1 MTARGLRQ
9 KYFDFFKTKGHAWI
23 PSYSLIPENDPS
35 VLFTNAG
42 MHPLVPYLMGEK
54 HPKGTRIVNAQK
66 CIRTIDIDEVGDF
79 THHTFFEMLG
89 NWSLGDYFKKESI
102 KWSWEFL
109 TSPDWLGL
117 DKKRLAVSVFKGDEV
132 AGFDEESFE
141 TWKDLGLEEKK
152 IAKLDRDANWW
163 ELGGGTGPCGPDT
176 EIFYWVGGLDKVPDS
191 FNDDNDLWVEIWNN
205 VFMEFYKNEEGKYEP
220 LSNKNVDTGM
230 GLERVLAII
239 NGLDDNYKSELFKNV
254 IKKIEYISARKYD
267 ESEEIRKS
275 MRIIA
280 DHIKTATFIMGDI
293 IGNDFGIKPSN
304 VDQGYIVRRLI
315 RRAIRHGKQI
325 GMELEKWTSEIAKVV
340 ADDYKDIY
348 PEINKNLNSV
358 INNLE
363 EEEEKFS
370 KTLENGL
377 KQLEKLNQEAIKKSE
392 KFIITGREAFDLYQT
407 YGFPKEMTKEE
418 IERVGGLL
426 INSDEFE
433 EELKKHQELSR
444 TATVGK
450 FKGGLADTGDE
461 TKKLHT
467 AAHLLLAS
475 LRKVLGDHVAQKGS
489 NITPERL
496 RFDFSHNE
504 KMTEEE
510 KEKVENLVNKAILD
524 DLPINCKELSIDEA
538 KESGAIATFEDRYDD
553 KVKVYSV
560 GQGDDLFS
568 YEICGGPHVDRTGE
582 LDHFR
587 IKKEQS
593 SSAGVRRIKA
603 VLE

>member
-1 MTARGLRQ
+1 
-9 KYFDFFKTKGHAWI
+9 
-23 PSYSLIPENDPS
+23 
-35 VLFTNAG
+35 
-42 MHPLVPYLMGEK
+42 VPYLMGEK
-54 HPKGTRIVNAQK
+54 HPKGTRLVDAQK

-117 DKKRLAVSVFKGDEV
+117 DKKRLAVSVFKGDEI
-132 AGFDEESFE
+132 AGFDQESFE
-141 TWKDLGLEEKK
+141 IWKELELSEEK

-176 EIFYWVGGLDKVPDS
+176 EMFYWVGDPEKVPDS

-239 NGLDDNYKSELFKNV
+239 NGFDDNYKSELFKNV

-267 ESEEIRKS
+267 ESEGVKKS

-280 DHIKTATFIMGDI
+280 DHIKTATFIMGD
-293 IGNDFGIKPSN
+293 DFGIKPSN
-304 VDQGYIVRRLI
+304 VDQGYIIRRLI
-315 RRAIRHGKQI
+315 RRAIRHGKKI
-325 GMELEKWTSEIAKVV
+325 GMELEKWTGEIAKVV
-340 ADDYKDIY
+340 AEDYKDIY
-348 PEINKNLNSV
+348 PEINKNLKSV
-358 INNLE
+358 IGNLE

-370 KTLENGL
+370 KTLEKGIA
-377 KQLEKLNQEAIKKSE
+377 EIDKLFDKYKGDVENFKLDAK
-392 KFIITGREAFDLYQT
+392 TLFDLYQT
-407 YGFPKEMTKEE
+407 YGFPIELSFEE
-418 IERVGGLL
+418 IDQKRSKSL
-426 INSDEFE
+426 DEETKKHFTELFNE
-433 EELKKHQELSR
+433 EFKKHQDLSR

-467 AAHLLLAS
+467 TAHLLLAA
-475 LRKVLGDHVAQKGS
+475 LRRVLGEHVVQKGS

-496 RFDFSHNE
+496 RFDFSHGE
-504 KMTEEE
+504 KLSDEQ
-510 KEKVENLVNKAILD
+510 KEKVEGLVNKTIEN
-524 DLPINCKELSIDEA
+524 DLAVNCEELSINKA
-538 KESGAIATFEDRYDD
+538 KENGAIATFKDRYDD
-553 KVKVYSV
+553 RVKVYSV
-560 GQGDDLFS
+560 GQGDSLFS
-568 YEICGGPHVDRTGE
+568 YEICGGPHVERTGK
-582 LDHFR
+582 LGHFR